1 MLMPIGP
8 LETFWTLAGEGHTAT
23 ATLWPHAL
31 GVELRI
37 MERGELRRTQVYPD
51 ADDAAVDAR
60 ATRSRLQ
67 MRGWKIVTEGV
78 AT

>member
-1 MLMPIGP
+1 MSLVP

-23 ATLWPHAL
+23 ATLWRHPL

-37 MERGELRRTQVYPD
+37 MEGDELRRTQVYCE
-51 ADDAAVDAR
+51 AEDAAVDAQ

-67 MRGWKIVTEGV
+67 MRGWKIAPDTT

>member
-1 MLMPIGP
+1 MSIDP

-23 ATLWPHAL
+23 ATLWPHPL

-37 MERGELRRTQVYPD
+37 MEGESLRRTQVYRD
-51 ADDAAVDAR
+51 AEEAAVDAQ

-67 MRGWKIVTEGV
+67 MRGWKLVL
-78 AT
+78 